1 MSSDFHT
8 IKLTKSE
15 VDLVKTSIQ
24 HYAEFILYQLKGDL
38 MEDEVLDRRVY
49 LSKCSHIVKRLCS

>member
-24 HYAEFILYQLKGDL
+24 HYVDFILYQLRCDL
-38 MEDEVLDRRVY
+38 MKAEVLDLRIG
-49 LSKCSHIVKRLCS
+49 LSKCSHIANRLRL